1 MDALSYTQWNPS
13 ILRKRIIINVNTHY
27 KFSLVFVCDLWDYGN
42 YQPSIAWPMPIMFI
56 KSNKNRNVRTRVAFI
71 SLIKTSDNS
80 IHHVVPCTFFPLFFL
95 FHSLFYFSVF
105 TKKKNAEKCCKFTLL
120 GSWHSLCL
128 PPLLAEAKVVELLW
142 KVHLQLLKMII
153 DVKKETIKL
162 ECCGCRQGTATNLN
176 SPIES

>member
-80 IHHVVPCTFFPLFFL
+80 IHHVVPCTFFPCFL

-105 TKKKNAEKCCKFTLL
+105 TKKKTHKNVVNLHCLALGIRFVSLPVGRGKGRWTSMKCAFTTFENDYRCKE
-120 GSWHSLCL
+120 GSDKIGMLRL
-128 PPLLAEAKVVELLW
+128 
-142 KVHLQLLKMII
+142 
-153 DVKKETIKL
+153 
-162 ECCGCRQGTATNLN
+162 TATNLN